1 MSIVLPVLCLAIA
14 TALFMLYRLGRLR
27 GRIVHHELGLK
38 PPQNQT
44 TGHRSCCDTCEEKR
58 HAERFPSGLASSPGT
73 MSQTG
78 RPRRSSSINE
88 PHFAETTTRIRRISS
103 DPRQPD
109 TIQRVNSVSSTLLTS
124 AQPSSEVLPF
134 GGRRGSAGSALDYTS
149 LTAPREGQVSMG
161 ERRPSALSDPDSGFM
176 SLRRVSVGGTEDVLS
191 ICSGSQ
197 SSDARRRSLAPVVN
211 GASDGFDGLPSPVLP
226 SSHPVAAAGPFGTFS
241 GTTQPLRLKKPP
253 VKPVTKRLHAR
264 PDSLVLTKAHQDTR
278 AHGDTRS
285 SPEDRVEALR
295 SSDGAWSAVT
305 TTPVGE
311 IFEAWRGF
319 PVNGS
324 SSSLDH
330 AGGARPISPRTP
342 AVGDV
347 KITNG
352 AIDTTTVSAVPEGPE
367 AAALT
372 GKFISP
378 RAIADGFEATTAIFS
393 PAPVPESI
401 VLTGSS
407 PRPSPASGDRITYLA
422 DVVREN
428 EEKRRLERQEASSVV
443 ALASLEERKMV
454 NELEPRE
461 EDDVKRERS

>member
-1 MSIVLPVLCLAIA
+1 M
-14 TALFMLYRLGRLR
+14 
-27 GRIVHHELGLK
+27 
-38 PPQNQT
+38 
-44 TGHRSCCDTCEEKR
+44 
-58 HAERFPSGLASSPGT
+58 
-73 MSQTG
+73 
-78 RPRRSSSINE
+78 
-88 PHFAETTTRIRRISS
+88 
-103 DPRQPD
+103 
-109 TIQRVNSVSSTLLTS
+109 
-124 AQPSSEVLPF
+124 
-134 GGRRGSAGSALDYTS
+134 
-149 LTAPREGQVSMG
+149 
-161 ERRPSALSDPDSGFM
+161 
-176 SLRRVSVGGTEDVLS
+176 
-191 ICSGSQ
+191 
-197 SSDARRRSLAPVVN
+197 
-211 GASDGFDGLPSPVLP
+211 
-226 SSHPVAAAGPFGTFS
+226 
-241 GTTQPLRLKKPP
+241 
-253 VKPVTKRLHAR
+253 
-264 PDSLVLTKAHQDTR
+264 
-278 AHGDTRS
+278 
-285 SPEDRVEALR
+285 
-295 SSDGAWSAVT
+295 
-305 TTPVGE
+305 
-311 IFEAWRGF
+311 
-319 PVNGS
+319 NGS

-407 PRPSPASGDRITYLA
+407 PSPSPASGDRITYLA